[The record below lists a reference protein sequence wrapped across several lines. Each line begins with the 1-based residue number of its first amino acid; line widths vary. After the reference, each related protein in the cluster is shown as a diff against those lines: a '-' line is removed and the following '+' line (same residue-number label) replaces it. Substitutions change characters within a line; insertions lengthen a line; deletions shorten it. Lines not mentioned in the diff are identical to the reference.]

1 MKTETASLVTTVKRV
16 SEGIF
21 GPSQEAMAAAENL
34 FLDLVEPYVQKAGVQ
49 PGQIHQFIISELSL
63 FSDGET
69 ININILMGQDG
80 VLSIDSVTNGT
91 EKVKILKG
99 KKRLAVINE
108 QIKDFRKLS

>member
-1 MKTETASLVTTVKRV
+1 MGGETLVGKLHQL
-16 SEGIF
+16 GKDIL
-21 GPSQEAMAAAENL
+21 GPSQETMAEAENL
-34 FLDLVEPYVQKAGVQ
+34 FLDLVKPYVRKAGVQ

-80 VLSIDSVTNGT
+80 ALSIDSVTNGA